1 MILSYFEIVPSCV
14 KCCISVPP
22 IVRFPALYLCS
33 PVTCCVTSCHVSGFY
48 SWVVL
53 FAPSGCGFVFSFC
66 VFLCILGICT
76 FVTQLVLN
84 KALFSILTVSLV
96 FFIWVLTFFTPNCK
110 NIWKNLQTKPS
121 QDISSHPHVENTEK
135 QTDIW
140 SQGQNINRVELAV
153 SPHIQS
159 LC

>member
-22 IVRFPALYLCS
+22 IVCFPALYLCS
-33 PVTCCVTSCHVSGFY
+33 PVTCCVTSCHVSVFY

-76 FVTQLVLN
+76 FVTQHVLN
-84 KALFSILTVSLV
+84 KALFSIPTASLV
-96 FFIWVLTFFTPNCK
+96 FFIWVLTFFTPNCN
-110 NIWKNLQTKPS
+110 NICKNLQTKWAK
-121 QDISSHPHVENTEK
+121 T
-135 QTDIW
+135 
-140 SQGQNINRVELAV
+140 
-153 SPHIQS
+153 SPHIHMWKTLKS
-159 LC
+159 RLTFEVKFRISTELG